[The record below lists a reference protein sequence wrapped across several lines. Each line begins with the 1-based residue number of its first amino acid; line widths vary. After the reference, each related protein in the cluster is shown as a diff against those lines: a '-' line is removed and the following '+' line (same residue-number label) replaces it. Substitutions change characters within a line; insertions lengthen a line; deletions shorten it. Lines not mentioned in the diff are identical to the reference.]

1 MKKSADIHPDNTFPS
16 VHITFTHFEQL
27 HVIRTDR
34 REPDA
39 EMEMWL
45 ASCPDFRETSEF
57 PVGNTNTMT
66 VTDADDTSGAK

>member
-57 PVGNTNTMT
+57 LKFQLETQTQ
-66 VTDADDTSGAK
+66 